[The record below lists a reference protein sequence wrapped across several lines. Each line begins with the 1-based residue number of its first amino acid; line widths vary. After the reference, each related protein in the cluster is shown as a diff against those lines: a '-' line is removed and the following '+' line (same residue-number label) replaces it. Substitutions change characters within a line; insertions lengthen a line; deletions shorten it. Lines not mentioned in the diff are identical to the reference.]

1 MSKQKEFSS
10 TTIIGEMIREM
21 MNNLEK
27 IACTELMLSIEQKIN
42 SRTFLC
48 LKVGNLL
55 IFVAQGNETQ
65 IVSLC
70 SCIEIFAK

>member
-10 TTIIGEMIREM
+10 TTIIGEMIRE

-42 SRTFLC
+42 SRTFL
-48 LKVGNLL
+48 
-55 IFVAQGNETQ
+55 F
-65 IVSLC
+65 
-70 SCIEIFAK
+70 